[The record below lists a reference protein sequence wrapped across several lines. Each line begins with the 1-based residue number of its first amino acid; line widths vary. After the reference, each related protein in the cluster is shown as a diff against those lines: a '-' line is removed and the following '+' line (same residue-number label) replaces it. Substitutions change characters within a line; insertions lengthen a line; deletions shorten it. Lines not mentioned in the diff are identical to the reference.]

1 MPPLPYSLYENPMTP
16 DPNDRMA
23 VPSVNQ
29 CLTAQDVFTH
39 MVSRGSTVTM
49 AEAHSVYEEFC
60 FSIEQL
66 VLAGNSISTSLFNIA
81 PAIKGVFDG
90 DDDSYDPKRHKVR
103 LIMSPGKRLRLIEEK
118 MVLEKVPP
126 RKQQPVLL
134 HYFDNASETQDQLI
148 TPGGAARITGSLLK
162 CEEADSQQGIFF
174 INTADGVTTRV
185 SGKLLSN
192 KRKELIFIIPQH
204 LAAGAYRLEVRSSP
218 NGIKTLRTGALPYG
232 LTIS

>member
-1 MPPLPYSLYENPMTP
+1 MPLKYSLIENPMTP

-23 VPSVNQ
+23 RPFVNRR
-29 CLTAQDVFTH
+29 LTISDVFAH
-39 MVSRGSTVTM
+39 MISRGSTVTT
-49 AEAHSVYEEFC
+49 AEALSVYEELC
-60 FSIEQL
+60 LSVEQL
-66 VLAGNSISTSLFNIA
+66 ALAGNSIKTSLFNIG

-90 DDDSYDPKRHKVR
+90 DDDSYDPKRHMVR
-103 LIMSPGKRLRLIEEK
+103 LTMSPGKRLRLIEK
-118 MVLEKVPP
+118 KIVLEKVPP
-126 RKQQPVLL
+126 RKQQPVPL
-134 HYFDNASETQDQLI
+134 HFFDNTSETQDQLI

-174 INTADGVTTRV
+174 INTGDGVATRV

-218 NGIKTLRTGALPYG
+218 NGIKTLRMGTLPYE